1 MAGYLTSL
9 QDKDQKSQ
17 TDLARRLYDL
27 LLQPVLGP
35 LETDQIEV
43 LVLIPDG
50 PLHRLPFAA
59 LRDSSGAYLL
69 EKCALAYAP
78 SQSILSHL
86 LSLHDT
92 RSRRVDSVLLLG
104 GTPNLKGAAGEIA
117 HLAKTYGERAAL
129 VQVHDLDTLRRRV
142 AKADII
148 HFSGHATEV
157 LGKPSLVVDGT
168 RGRLHVRAA
177 EIREWDLGRS
187 HLVTLAGCNT
197 GIAGQVNRESPDG
210 LLTALLNARA
220 SSMLVS
226 LMELEDLDAQRLTT
240 EFYRLLEAGP
250 ISKSE
255 ALRQAQLSILRT
267 SPNPHPVSWAPFALV
282 GNPL

>member
-104 GTPNLKGAAGEIA
+104 GTPNLKGN
-117 HLAKTYGERAAL
+117 YN
-129 VQVHDLDTLRRRV
+129 Q
-142 AKADII
+142 
-148 HFSGHATEV
+148 
-157 LGKPSLVVDGT
+157 
-168 RGRLHVRAA
+168 
-177 EIREWDLGRS
+177 W
-187 HLVTLAGCNT
+187 
-197 GIAGQVNRESPDG
+197 
-210 LLTALLNARA
+210 
-220 SSMLVS
+220 
-226 LMELEDLDAQRLTT
+226 
-240 EFYRLLEAGP
+240 
-250 ISKSE
+250 
-255 ALRQAQLSILRT
+255 
-267 SPNPHPVSWAPFALV
+267 
-282 GNPL
+282 

>member
-1 MAGYLTSL
+1 MFSRSVACHYGRMIPRPGANVKKMVTIGYN
-9 QDKDQKSQ
+9 
-17 TDLARRLYDL
+17 
-27 LLQPVLGP
+27 
-35 LETDQIEV
+35 
-43 LVLIPDG
+43 
-50 PLHRLPFAA
+50 
-59 LRDSSGAYLL
+59 
-69 EKCALAYAP
+69 
-78 SQSILSHL
+78 SH
-86 LSLHDT
+86 
-92 RSRRVDSVLLLG
+92 
-104 GTPNLKGAAGEIA
+104 LKGAAGEIA